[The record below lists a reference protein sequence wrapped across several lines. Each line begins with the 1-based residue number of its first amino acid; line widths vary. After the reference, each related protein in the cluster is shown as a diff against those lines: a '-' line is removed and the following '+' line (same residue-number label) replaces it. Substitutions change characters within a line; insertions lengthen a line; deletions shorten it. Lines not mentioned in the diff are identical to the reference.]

1 MNPSYSNLNNP
12 HTVNAV
18 FNENQNNNVI
28 NNNPVSIVENKGEEQ
43 IGHRC
48 NILIIK

>member
-28 NNNPVSIVENKGEEQ
+28 NNNQNSIVENKEDK
-43 IGHRC
+43 IGKRC
-48 NILIIK
+48 NIFIIK